1 MKPLNA
7 IATTLAIW
15 ALAQPSLSQDHGG
28 TNSEEVIEPPVP
40 VYKVSPKHPQGFYDK
55 AIEGEAVIIVTVDM
69 FGNVKEPEVKSA
81 TEKEF
86 GLAASLAASEWVFEP
101 ATKNGA
107 PIEIRVNLPFQ
118 FEIAFE
124 HKMNIHIG
132 REVFIKL
139 DQSVVPSSDLP
150 KEPKPKYVPLFS
162 EFYPEELR
170 GSGKSASVS
179 LEFVISPTGQVHNPR
194 ILSISTEG
202 FEQAALVAVSHMAY
216 HPILVKG
223 TPVYVSTI
231 RPIQLSE

>member
-7 IATTLAIW
+7 IATTLALW

-28 TNSEEVIEPPVP
+28 PNSEEVIEPPVP

-107 PIEIRVNLPFQ
+107 PIEIR
-118 FEIAFE
+118 
-124 HKMNIHIG
+124 
-132 REVFIKL
+132 
-139 DQSVVPSSDLP
+139 
-150 KEPKPKYVPLFS
+150 
-162 EFYPEELR
+162 
-170 GSGKSASVS
+170 
-179 LEFVISPTGQVHNPR
+179 
-194 ILSISTEG
+194 
-202 FEQAALVAVSHMAY
+202 
-216 HPILVKG
+216 
-223 TPVYVSTI
+223 
-231 RPIQLSE
+231 